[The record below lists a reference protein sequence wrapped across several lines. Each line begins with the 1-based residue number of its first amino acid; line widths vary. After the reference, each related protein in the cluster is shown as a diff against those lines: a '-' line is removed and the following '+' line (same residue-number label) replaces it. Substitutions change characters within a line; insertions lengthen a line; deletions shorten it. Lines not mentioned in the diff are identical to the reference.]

1 MSLHSPPPPPPSPSS
16 LSKWPVSSSVIVQI
30 DSSSPKSSHSSIA
43 FSFSFLFNSSLTQLF
58 FYSFKQCFHTFDRLF
73 LLSFAHFLC
82 SESIVSVMQRLE
94 RRLDKLWKDVR
105 GKRKKDKKDEG
116 RKPPPELMRIDQ
128 PKNIDRLKEAQSIVD
143 QAAKK
148 GRTIIAEEEDLDEI
162 IPVSPRRASSSRHVD
177 KVRSLFPIHSIGHYS
192 TRTLNTLIPFFCLL
206 WWLFSSDLTRYWLHR
221 GIRISVYPRTSF
233 SLRFLRYLNSCLS
246 KGKRLSILSTRSF
259 ISSEEYGWTKE
270 SKGRSIPSPSSIS
283 LLIQTPLPYMSRAD
297 TLAVLDSPSMNEHDF
312 LLRNVIQTKIIT
324 CVFEVKRVKG
334 RRRGRGREEG
344 KEWLRYISS
353 QITNSGIERL
363 LDDISHEF
371 SRWFKGNPPLMAVS
385 TEVQWS
391 VPVKHRS
398 RLAESRLNQS
408 HSLHSISSFRLKD
421 LVLVR
426 LRENNRRLLHMR
438 GGGRDLPLSL
448 AHATTNEK
456 IMKDTDIDA
465 YQGTILSIFIPNQSI
480 IRSLPSMLP

>member
-1 MSLHSPPPPPPSPSS
+1 
-16 LSKWPVSSSVIVQI
+16 
-30 DSSSPKSSHSSIA
+30 
-43 FSFSFLFNSSLTQLF
+43 
-58 FYSFKQCFHTFDRLF
+58 
-73 LLSFAHFLC
+73 

-143 QAAKK
+143 QAAKR
-148 GRTIIAEEEDLDEI
+148 GRTIIAEEEDIDEI

-177 KVRSLFPIHSIGHYS
+177 KISQDIDSIGESGY
-192 TRTLNTLIPFFCLL
+192 
-206 WWLFSSDLTRYWLHR
+206 
-221 GIRISVYPRTSF
+221 
-233 SLRFLRYLNSCLS
+233 
-246 KGKRLSILSTRSF
+246 LSTLELHSPYDFSDASTHVSPRERDYRFSPR
-259 ISSEEYGWTKE
+259 
-270 SKGRSIPSPSSIS
+270 GRSSHLKSMDELRNIK
-283 LLIQTPLPYMSRAD
+283 TPLPYMSRAD

-324 CVFEVKRVKG
+324 CVFE
-334 RRRGRGREEG
+334 
-344 KEWLRYISS
+344 
-353 QITNSGIERL
+353 ITNSGIERL

-398 RLAESRLNQS
+398 RLAESRL
-408 HSLHSISSFRLKD
+408 KD

-465 YQGTILSIFIPNQSI
+465 YQGVYRRCYRNLLPYVHSETPEWHSEYWKVDQGTEEQTLPQPDQFLFGKKKESLVNKSLVALNMAGLE
-480 IRSLPSMLP
+480 IRGCVSF